1 MSLDPCERYHRGA
14 ETSVEAFKS
23 LPVETIREAVFNA
36 IMNCGGFSCEQV
48 EEHLKMPHQTASAR
62 ITELLAQGR
71 LVITKRLYETRS
83 GRNARVYEA
92 VVGRHTTQTPS
103 PSSLKDGQQQPLFL
117 GGKK

>member
-1 MSLDPCERYHRGA
+1 MFDPCERFHRGA
-14 ETSVEAFKS
+14 ETSVEAFKG
-23 LPVETIREAVFNA
+23 LPTETIREAVFNA

-71 LVITKRLYETRS
+71 LRITTRTYKTRS
-83 GRNARVYEA
+83 GRSARVYEA
-92 VVGRHTTQTPS
+92 VVCLHNTAS
-103 PSSLKDGQQQPLFL
+103 PSLPKNGGQQPLFL